1 VLEDLYEISGS
12 GDPPD
17 LLLRVHVQPG
27 AGRTAL
33 TGRHGDALRVKV
45 GAPPEGGRANAAL
58 VALLATTLG
67 IAESRISIESG
78 ATSRAKRLR
87 IVGLPAADLER
98 LLELALA
105 APGGGNARGG
115 RGVTRHAP

>member
-1 VLEDLYEISGS
+1 VLDDLYEISGS

-27 AGRTAL
+27 AGRTAV

-45 GAPPEGGRANAAL
+45 GAPPEGGRANDAL
-58 VALLATTLG
+58 VALLAGILG
-67 IAESRISIESG
+67 IAASRIGIESG
-78 ATSRAKRLR
+78 AASRAKRVR
-87 IVGLPAADLER
+87 ITGMAGSELER